1 MPKKM
6 AISYGKVPPGAILLK
21 TKSGEE
27 GKNKNFDFEKLPNCP
42 YLSLFKKKRE
52 EEKLENNT

>member
-27 GKNKNFDFEKLPNCP
+27 GKK
-42 YLSLFKKKRE
+42 
-52 EEKLENNT
+52 